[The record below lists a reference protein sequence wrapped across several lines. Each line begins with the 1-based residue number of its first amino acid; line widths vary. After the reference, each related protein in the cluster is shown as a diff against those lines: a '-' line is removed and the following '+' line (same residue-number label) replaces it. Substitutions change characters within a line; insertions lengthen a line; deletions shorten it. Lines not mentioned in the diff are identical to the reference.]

1 MLVSWGNRHFLL
13 SFLALLPRHRK
24 RAINVHKE
32 DQMRRYETISIIS
45 PNVGEDEIKAIC
57 QKTAGI
63 IEGDG
68 GTIINVDNWGLKKLA
83 YPIKKQQ
90 QGYYIYTQ
98 FAAVPAAVSEMERI
112 FKIDDHVLKFM
123 TVKLQEVYDPN
134 TPVKSSISVKTQD
147 SENNLDEEE
156 E

>member
-1 MLVSWGNRHFLL
+1 MGKQAFFL
-13 SFLALLPRHRK
+13 SFLALCLRQRK

-45 PNVGEDEIKAIC
+45 PNIGEDEIKAIS

-63 IEGDG
+63 IESDG
-68 GTIINVDNWGLKKLA
+68 GTIIYVDNWGLKKLA

-90 QGYYIYTQ
+90 QGYYVYTE
-98 FAAVPAAVSEMERI
+98 FAAVPSAVNEMERI

-134 TPVKSSISVKTQD
+134 TPVKSSISAKSLD
-147 SENNLDEEE
+147 IEKDLDEEE
-156 E
+156 